1 MWRFYAELF
10 VLVVVAFTVGAA
22 VAALVLRI
30 VVKEKVGSAAP
41 EPSSDPAAGTP
52 GGAG

>member
-1 MWRFYAELF
+1 MVRFYAELF

-30 VVKEKVGSAAP
+30 VVKDKAGSTS
-41 EPSSDPAAGTP
+41 EPVDPAGTP
-52 GGAG
+52 GGAR

>member
-22 VAALVLRI
+22 VAALGLRV
-30 VVKEKVGSAAP
+30 VVKAKVGSAAA
-41 EPSSDPAAGTP
+41 EPTDPAGTP